1 VMLLAAD
8 KKALRWNLNSIQSL
22 AVCFIRIK
30 K

>member
-1 VMLLAAD
+1 MLRTAY
-8 KKALRWNLNSIQSL
+8 KKALRWNLNSIQPL

>member
-1 VMLLAAD
+1 MLRAAD
-8 KKALRWNLNSIQSL
+8 KQALRWNLNSIQSL